1 MSFRIFT
8 FFLPELWNKTKIKIC
23 KKKPENTLHN
33 NFIEM
38 QRIHVKSNY
47 VEITFMV
54 IRRTI
59 IENLTYVVKKVC
71 KNKKNT
77 KIQICSFSVYK
88 NILHAPHAASQ
99 NNIFQITTMLIL
111 LDKKKFQLNFPL
123 CDSLSA
129 IRLPLMMKRTK
140 ACSVRRSHTS
150 LDSPSDLGTSTL
162 LPVSWRHSKTTH
174 ILIGF
179 LHCLAVTIQPD
190 LWDRSSTQKV

>member
-1 MSFRIFT
+1 
-8 FFLPELWNKTKIKIC
+8 
-23 KKKPENTLHN
+23 
-33 NFIEM
+33 M

-77 KIQICSFSVYK
+77 KIQYAHLVSIKISYM
-88 NILHAPHAASQ
+88 LHMQPAKLY
-99 NNIFQITTMLIL
+99 NIFQITTMLIL

-190 LWDRSSTQKV
+190 L

>member
-8 FFLPELWNKTKIKIC
+8 FFLPELWNKKKIKIC
-23 KKKPENTLHN
+23 KKKPENTPHN

-77 KIQICSFSVYK
+77 KIQYAHLVSIKISYM
-88 NILHAPHAASQ
+88 LHMQPAKT
-99 NNIFQITTMLIL
+99 IFF
-111 LDKKKFQLNFPL
+111 K
-123 CDSLSA
+123 
-129 IRLPLMMKRTK
+129 
-140 ACSVRRSHTS
+140 
-150 LDSPSDLGTSTL
+150 
-162 LPVSWRHSKTTH
+162 
-174 ILIGF
+174 
-179 LHCLAVTIQPD
+179 
-190 LWDRSSTQKV
+190 